1 MLPLAC
7 ALLGMCWAYIFGAAS
22 CTRGPR
28 LSLLPFNA
36 CLAVSKHPASN
47 LQPIFGPQAA
57 FASVLHAASRIMDTR
72 GARPKYTTEGGD
84 EL

>member
-7 ALLGMCWAYIFGAAS
+7 ACLGWAARVFFAAAS

-36 CLAVSKHPASN
+36 CCDNFKTPASN

-57 FASVLHAASRIMDTR
+57 FASVLHVAS
-72 GARPKYTTEGGD
+72 
-84 EL
+84 